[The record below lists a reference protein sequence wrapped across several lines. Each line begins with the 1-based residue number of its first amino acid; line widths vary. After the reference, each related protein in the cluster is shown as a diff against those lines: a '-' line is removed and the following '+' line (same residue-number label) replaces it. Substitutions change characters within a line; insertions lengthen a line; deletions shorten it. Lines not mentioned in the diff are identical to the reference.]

1 MEKDAR
7 DRRAEGNATRIAQ
20 GRRGGLRSS
29 NQKERPGLKHN
40 DNPVNEE
47 KKKVSQTFSEP
58 K

>member
-29 NQKERPGLKHN
+29 NQKERTGLKHN

-47 KKKVSQTFSEP
+47 KKG
-58 K
+58 